1 MGHGKVW
8 KSGTAMMPGFGA
20 TRKKARTCIRMIHV
34 GANSSA
40 KANGAEMRQAYRR

>member
-20 TRKKARTCIRMIHV
+20 ARKK
-34 GANSSA
+34 GP
-40 KANGAEMRQAYRR
+40 MRQNHD